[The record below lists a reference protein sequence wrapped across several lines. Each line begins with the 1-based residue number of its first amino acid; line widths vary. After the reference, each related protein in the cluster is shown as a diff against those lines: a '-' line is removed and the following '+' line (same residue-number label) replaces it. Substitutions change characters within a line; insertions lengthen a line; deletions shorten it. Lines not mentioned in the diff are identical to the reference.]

1 MDIGVHVFF
10 NYGFLRVYGPVV
22 GLLGHM
28 AVWELPWWLSGKEL
42 PTNTGDTGFILG
54 LGRYPEEENGKPLQ
68 YFCLGNPMDRGA
80 WWATVHVVTK
90 SQTCLTTTMVVLFLY
105 FKGISILFSIMGVS
119 TAFPLT
125 IQEFSLLYKISPAFF
140 FCLVFFFFFFG

>member
-22 GLLGHM
+22 GLSGHM

-42 PTNTGDTGFILG
+42 PTNAGDTGFILG
-54 LGRYPEEENGKPLQ
+54 FGRYPEEENGNLLQ

-80 WWATVHVVTK
+80 W
-90 SQTCLTTTMVVLFLY
+90 
-105 FKGISILFSIMGVS
+105 
-119 TAFPLT
+119 
-125 IQEFSLLYKISPAFF
+125 
-140 FCLVFFFFFFG
+140 